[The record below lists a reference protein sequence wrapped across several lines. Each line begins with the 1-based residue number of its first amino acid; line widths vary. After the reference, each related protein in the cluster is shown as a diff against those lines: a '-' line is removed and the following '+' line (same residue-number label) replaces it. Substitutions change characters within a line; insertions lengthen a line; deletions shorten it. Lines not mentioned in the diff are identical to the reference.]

1 METPEEQI
9 LVKKRHWFLTL
20 VLVYLILSVLLSL
33 LSILLNI
40 EEIKIEKPTVTN
52 ELIILHVFSAIIEIV
67 CLFLIFK
74 WKKNAFFALGIIYV
88 VVDVYIAKE
97 AGNSSLPSL
106 LGIYA
111 RLGILYLALKVK
123 KNRISGWIQLE

>member
-1 METPEEQI
+1 METPQEQI

-20 VLVYLILSVLLSL
+20 VLVYLILSTILSQ
-33 LSILLNI
+33 LSILMNTK
-40 EEIKIEKPTVTN
+40 EIKIEKPSVTDD
-52 ELIILHVFSAIIEIV
+52 LIILHTFSAIIEII

-88 VVDVYIAKE
+88 FVDVYIAKE

-111 RLGILYLALKVK
+111 RLGTLYLALKVK
-123 KNRISGWIQLE
+123 KNGISGWMQLE

>member
-1 METPEEQI
+1 METPQEQI

-20 VLVYLILSVLLSL
+20 VLVYLILSTILSQ
-33 LSILLNI
+33 LSILINTK
-40 EEIKIEKPTVTN
+40 EIKIEKPSVTD
-52 ELIILHVFSAIIEIV
+52 ELIILHTFSAIIEIF

-74 WKKNAFFALGIIYV
+74 WKKNAFFTLGIIYV

-97 AGNSSLPSL
+97 AGNSSLPAL

-123 KNRISGWIQLE
+123 KNSISGWMQLE